1 MRLRDTTQADLP
13 AVLRVQ
19 REAFG
24 QEGEAELTRAI
35 LADPTAAPVLSLLA
49 EEDGEALGHVLFS
62 RARLAEPESGCRAAI
77 LAPLAVVPKAQG
89 QGVGGRLV
97 RAGLDR
103 LCEDGVDLVFVLGD
117 PAYYSRFG
125 FAPAAPQGLAAP
137 YALPKAYAE
146 AWMLLAPGGGAVGQV
161 LGTVTCCDALMKPE
175 LWRE

>member
-49 EEDGEALGHVLFS
+49 EENGEALGHVLFS
-62 RARLAEPESGCRAAI
+62 GARLAEPESGCRAAI

-146 AWMLLAPGGGAVGQV
+146 AWMVQAPGGGPPGRVRGS
-161 LGTVTCCDALMKPE
+161 VTCCDTLMKPE
-175 LWRE
+175 LWGE